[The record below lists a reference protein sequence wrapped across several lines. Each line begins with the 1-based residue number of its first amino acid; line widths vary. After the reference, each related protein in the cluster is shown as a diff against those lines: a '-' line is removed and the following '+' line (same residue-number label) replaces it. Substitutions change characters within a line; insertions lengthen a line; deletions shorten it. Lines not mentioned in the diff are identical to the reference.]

1 MARLSESEAGP
12 TRSGPPFKAGLPY
25 PSPLGGSVPPP
36 PLPSAAGRATMASS
50 SFQAWM
56 PWQLEVHRK
65 AGRRPLPQPS
75 RLHRLGIGIH
85 WQRSWSAPSSKWLAH
100 WQLPLRIVCPIGAAR
115 PARSLIL
122 PNRHGLATPA
132 ESHYSPVT
140 LTWSRSG
147 CGDFLALKCHGLS
160 AAFVGRLAVRQGFV
174 TSDNGFEKPRAALER
189 EETQAL

>member
-1 MARLSESEAGP
+1 MRPGVEITVVDEMRRHLGRGRFAGFDIP
-12 TRSGPPFKAGLPY
+12 MLDGL
-25 PSPLGGSVPPP
+25 
-36 PLPSAAGRATMASS
+36 R
-50 SFQAWM
+50 
-56 PWQLEVHRK
+56 
-65 AGRRPLPQPS
+65 
-75 RLHRLGIGIH
+75 
-85 WQRSWSAPSSKWLAH
+85 
-100 WQLPLRIVCPIGAAR
+100 PIGAAR